1 VVVPDPSQVER
12 LARGHGRRNCPS
24 EPWHLLGLAGAG
36 ALRST
41 AEGLL
46 AYLRAQLRPDD
57 TPFTEALVLTQ
68 HERHRSRLSGGMA
81 LAWMR
86 GPGPSGPLLRHGGAT
101 GGFRAFTAFAPEAG
115 LGVVALSN
123 STRSPD
129 RAAIIPLRTS
139 CAPAPPDP
147 ATHPHP
153 PEGLVRD

>member
-1 VVVPDPSQVER
+1 MVVPDPSQVER

-24 EPWHLLGLAGAG
+24 EPWHLLGLAGAA
-36 ALRST
+36 ALRFT
-41 AEGLL
+41 AGGLL
-46 AYLRAQLRPDD
+46 AYLRAQLPPKD
-57 TPFTEALVLTQ
+57 TPSTEALVLTQ
-68 HERHRSRLSGGMA
+68 HERHRSRLAGGMA

-129 RAAIIPLRTS
+129 RAAIIPLRDLLRAGSTRS
-139 CAPAPPDP
+139 GHLPDP
-147 ATHPHP
+147 PRRTRP
-153 PEGLVRD
+153 